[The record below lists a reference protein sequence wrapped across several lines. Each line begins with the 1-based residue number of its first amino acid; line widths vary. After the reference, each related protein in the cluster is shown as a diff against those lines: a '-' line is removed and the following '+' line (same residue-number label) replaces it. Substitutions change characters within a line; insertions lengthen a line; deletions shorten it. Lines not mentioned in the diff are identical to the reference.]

1 MTMISRRFGQGILIA
16 VLAAGIAPAAVADK
30 KKVTIKAFF
39 GRFTGKAITK
49 FSAAEYYGLK
59 NRDTDVTIAD
69 TGNGSF
75 RLSWKTIRY
84 RKNRS
89 DKVAETVMNYAP
101 AETKGLWR
109 AKESGDI
116 LAGKT
121 MSWARIQGRALMVY
135 VAGIRKETGRLH
147 VSIYSRR
154 LAPAGLYLQFR
165 RIEEG
170 RPVRFIEALL
180 KRAK

>member
-1 MTMISRRFGQGILIA
+1 MTMNSGRLTRGFLIA
-16 VLAAGIAPAAVADK
+16 LLVAGVGPAAAADK

-39 GRFTGKAITK
+39 GHFTGKAITK

-69 TGNGSF
+69 TGSGSF
-75 RLSWKTIRY
+75 RLAWKTIRY
-84 RKNRS
+84 RKKG
-89 DKVAETVMNYAP
+89 DKIAKTVMNFTP

-109 AKESGDI
+109 AKESGDM
-116 LAGKT
+116 LAGKV
-121 MSWARIQGRALMVY
+121 MAWARIDGRSLMVY

-147 VSIYSRR
+147 VSIYNRR

-180 KRAK
+180 KRTKK